1 MIHPSQSCSWIIM
14 IKWNLVS
21 RVSICFDNF
30 LGCTSPQLM
39 KPQNWL
45 FWGHFVLPEKNG
57 SKVFEWSFLFCWFFK
72 ISGVSFYWS
81 SVFFWF
87 VLEEFWKST
96 INQASGWFLRYTGR
110 NLFLV
115 KENEKTPEVFQF
127 SFLFVLQRVS
137 RMLVGSLFGHRVS
150 SWRLLFMQ
158 SFPVGETKNQS
169 L

>member
-1 MIHPSQSCSWIIM
+1 MFWYFFRMHIPTTHETSKLTVLRTLCAPGK
-14 IKWNLVS
+14 KWVK
-21 RVSICFDNF
+21 
-30 LGCTSPQLM
+30 G
-39 KPQNWL
+39 
-45 FWGHFVLPEKNG
+45 FWME
-57 SKVFEWSFLFCWFFK
+57 FLFCWFFK

-96 INQASGWFLRYTGR
+96 INQGSGWFLRYTGR